1 MTTLVNLENK
11 VTQANVVKVCKALL
25 KSRKATLHYGPESKG
40 IQLVAKALDLI
51 GIADQEDFLKRC
63 CITIDHDIYTFF
75 KLGDKAIPVNL
86 QVAVIAHECKHV
98 DQADIIFF
106 LDYLTSTAHRARYE
120 TEALAVQGEVMSR
133 LTGKIF
139 NPAEYA
145 KKLAWYNCSAA
156 DIKVSTKQLTAIVKT
171 LKQGAE
177 ISDMIA
183 VITKAV
189 K

>member
-1 MTTLVNLENK
+1 MTLVNIENK

-25 KSRKATLHYGPESKG
+25 KSRKAIWNYGPDCKE
-40 IQLVAKALDLI
+40 IQIIAKALDLI
-51 GIADQEDFLKRC
+51 GIADHDEFLKRC

-86 QVAVIAHECKHV
+86 QVAIIAHECAHV
-98 DQADIIFF
+98 SQANIIFF

-133 LTGKIF
+133 LTGQIF
-139 NPAEYA
+139 NPTEYA
-145 KKLAWYNCSAA
+145 KKLAWYNCTAV
-156 DIKVSTKQLTAIVKT
+156 DIKVATKQLTSIVKT

-183 VITKAV
+183 IIANAV